1 MQFHIF
7 LSAIIAF
14 PLARLFMGLK
24 VEGHANIPRTGC
36 LIIASNHIS
45 NWDPPV
51 LGVAVALRREVFYLA
66 KEELF
71 KPSKFYS
78 LLIKKYNAI
87 PIRRTTI
94 DRKSI
99 RKASFLLRKGRVIV
113 IFPEGRRNKNPRE
126 GFLKPLPGVGYLA
139 LKSKAPIIPTY
150 IENTAASMRALITR
164 RTRVLVRFGKKMDTR
179 TWAKAG
185 GPLLKRSIDLTNRVM
200 EEIEA
205 LSNVQ
210 DTLS

>member
-7 LSAIIAF
+7 ISALIAF
-14 PLARLFMGLK
+14 PLAKLFMGIR
-24 VEGHANIPRTGC
+24 VEGHANIPRTGR

-71 KPSKFYS
+71 KPNKFYT
-78 LLIKKYNAI
+78 LLITKYNAI
-87 PIRRTTI
+87 PIKRQTI

-99 RKASFLLRKGRVIV
+99 RLSSFHLRRGRTIV
-113 IFPEGRRNKNPRE
+113 IFPEGKRNKNPKK

-139 LKSKAPIIPTY
+139 LKTKTPIIPTY
-150 IENTAASMRALITR
+150 IENSAASMGALLR
-164 RTRVLVRFGKKMDTR
+164 RKRRVLVRFGRKIDTAR
-179 TWAKAG
+179 WARAK
-185 GPLLKRSIDLTNRVM
+185 GPLLKRSLDLTNRVM
-200 EEIEA
+200 TEIGE
-205 LSNVQ
+205 LSNV
-210 DTLS
+210 

>member
-7 LSAIIAF
+7 ISALIAF

-24 VEGHANIPRTGC
+24 VEGHTNIPRRGR

-78 LLIKKYNAI
+78 MLMTKYNAI
-87 PIRRTTI
+87 PIKQQTI
-94 DRKSI
+94 DRKTI
-99 RKASFLLRKGRVIV
+99 RVSSFHLRRGRTIV
-113 IFPEGRRNKNPRE
+113 IFPIMK
-126 GFLKPLPGVGYLA
+126 
-139 LKSKAPIIPTY
+139 
-150 IENTAASMRALITR
+150 
-164 RTRVLVRFGKKMDTR
+164 
-179 TWAKAG
+179 
-185 GPLLKRSIDLTNRVM
+185 
-200 EEIEA
+200 
-205 LSNVQ
+205 
-210 DTLS
+210 